1 LTTRRISTIAVF
13 EPYASSAQRDFVEDI
28 INRRNVAITGHDQ

>member
-1 LTTRRISTIAVF
+1 MIAVF